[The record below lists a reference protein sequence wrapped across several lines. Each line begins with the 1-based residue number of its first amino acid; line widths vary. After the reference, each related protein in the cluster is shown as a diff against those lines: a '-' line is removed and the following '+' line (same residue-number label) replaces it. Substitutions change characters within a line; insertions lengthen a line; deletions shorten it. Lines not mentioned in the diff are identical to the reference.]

1 MTTTTSLR
9 PRRGL
14 HPTFVLHD
22 IRRQITP
29 QNLIFTVA
37 LPAVL
42 YLALF
47 RVVEPSAG
55 VDLPHGNFQ
64 AWMMIG
70 IAVYGASIGTI
81 SRAAGISNEKANGWL
96 RTIRLSPLGAGGY
109 VASRIIACQVYAAI
123 PVIVVGILG
132 ALTGARADAIVWITG
147 LVVAWIG
154 SAIFSALGLVLGMLL
169 PPEVV
174 THVPGVVM
182 TGLAFLGNIFI
193 PLSGG
198 MLAVA
203 QVTPLYGVATLARYA
218 QTDGYNLDGSHA
230 SLAGAL
236 INVAAWFFGFS
247 FSAVRRFAGATG
259 RQ

>member
-109 VASRIIACQVYAAI
+109 VASRII
-123 PVIVVGILG
+123 
-132 ALTGARADAIVWITG
+132 R
-147 LVVAWIG
+147 
-154 SAIFSALGLVLGMLL
+154 L
-169 PPEVV
+169 PCK
-174 THVPGVVM
+174 
-182 TGLAFLGNIFI
+182 
-193 PLSGG
+193 
-198 MLAVA
+198 
-203 QVTPLYGVATLARYA
+203 
-218 QTDGYNLDGSHA
+218 
-230 SLAGAL
+230 
-236 INVAAWFFGFS
+236 
-247 FSAVRRFAGATG
+247 
-259 RQ
+259 